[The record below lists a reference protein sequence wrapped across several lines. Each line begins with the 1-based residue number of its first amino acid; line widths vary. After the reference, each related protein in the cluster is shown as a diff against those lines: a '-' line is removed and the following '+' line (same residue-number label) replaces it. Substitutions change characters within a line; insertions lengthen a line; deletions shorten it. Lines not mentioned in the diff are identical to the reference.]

1 MHPPHRYTRPL
12 LYLPPAMN
20 AIRKVG
26 ILGLGKMGAPM
37 ARHLIAKGYN
47 VAGFD
52 PVDAAR
58 RDAIG
63 MGVNVLDSPR
73 EVARASELVIVVVGF
88 DHEVEAVIFGA
99 NGVVEAGVVE
109 AAQPGLV
116 VAIGSTVAPRYSQR
130 LAERLL
136 ERKIVLLDVPL
147 ARGEKAAIDGKLL
160 IYGGGDEAAFDA
172 CRPAFSAFASD
183 IFHLGPA
190 GAGQVGKMV
199 NNLLL
204 WACASASDE
213 GLRLGEALGVD
224 SDQLRAALRA
234 GSGQNWAMDNRA
246 DLSGM
251 PWAEKDMSIV
261 LHEADLAR
269 LALPLSGTI
278 KETIKALKIRL
289 GYGLPHGFE

>member
-1 MHPPHRYTRPL
+1 
-12 LYLPPAMN
+12 
-20 AIRKVG
+20 
-26 ILGLGKMGAPM
+26 MGAPM
-37 ARHLIAKGYN
+37 ARHLLAKGYN
-47 VAGFD
+47 VFAYD

-58 RDAIG
+58 RNAIAL
-63 MGVNVLDSPR
+63 GVSLLDSPR
-73 EVARASELVIVVVGF
+73 EVARASDVVIVVVGF
-88 DHEVEAVIFGA
+88 DHEVEETVYGA
-99 NGVVEAGVVE
+99 NGIMQ
-109 AAQPGLV
+109 AARPGLV

-130 LAERLL
+130 LAERLR
-136 ERKIVLLDVPL
+136 EKQVVLLDIPL
-147 ARGEKAAIDGKLL
+147 ARGEAAAISGKLL
-160 IYGGGDEAAFDA
+160 IYGAGEEAAFEA

-204 WACASASDE
+204 WACTSANDE
-213 GLRLGEALGVD
+213 GLRLGEALGV
-224 SDQLRAALRA
+224 SAEKLRVALRA

-269 LALPLSGTI
+269 LALPLCGTV
-278 KETIKALKIRL
+278 KETIKDLKIRMGL
-289 GYGLPHGFE
+289 GLPHGFE